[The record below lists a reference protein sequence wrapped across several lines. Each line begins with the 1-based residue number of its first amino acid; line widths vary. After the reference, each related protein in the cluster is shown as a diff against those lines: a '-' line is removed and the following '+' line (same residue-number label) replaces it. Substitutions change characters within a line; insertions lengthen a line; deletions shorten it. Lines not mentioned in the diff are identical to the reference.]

1 MAIDHNIHNVFYL
14 GAEERL
20 KDIPFGLKCSKIICG
35 KENNTIDCALQFV
48 KNNAVT
54 FDRVVSLSEYEV
66 MEAAQIRE
74 MLNISG
80 QKPNEVIKVR
90 DKVLM
95 KEILKNAGILV
106 PTFFELKDIID
117 NQEVLKYSFSDRV
130 VVKPK
135 DGAASSNVL
144 TFANISQFLNLLE
157 SKSTGIK
164 ELDDENQVS
173 NYEVESFI
181 SGDIYHIDG
190 IMDNGKIAL
199 LQVSKYINNCLDY
212 ARGRPLGSVQV
223 VNKDIYKD
231 FTAKVVKAL
240 NIMDSSFHLE
250 IIQNSRNEIY
260 FLEIANRPGGGD
272 VGKVFELKTGVHL
285 QRASVL
291 SMIGKPILVPSETDK
306 EVFFG
311 FFLFPGHKLKCPK
324 IDILD
329 REVILQDKTLLS
341 YNINNAKNLS
351 NNLSYRSSDLP
362 FSGIVKGTTA
372 AMKEYLELLFKNTTL
387 SEKL

>member
-106 PTFFELKDIID
+106 PTFFELKDIIY

-181 SGDIYHIDG
+181 SGDITILMALW
-190 IMDNGKIAL
+190 IMVKL
-199 LQVSKYINNCLDY
+199 LYYKL
-212 ARGRPLGSVQV
+212 
-223 VNKDIYKD
+223 VNI
-231 FTAKVVKAL
+231 
-240 NIMDSSFHLE
+240 
-250 IIQNSRNEIY
+250 
-260 FLEIANRPGGGD
+260 
-272 VGKVFELKTGVHL
+272 
-285 QRASVL
+285 
-291 SMIGKPILVPSETDK
+291 
-306 EVFFG
+306 
-311 FFLFPGHKLKCPK
+311 
-324 IDILD
+324 
-329 REVILQDKTLLS
+329 
-341 YNINNAKNLS
+341 
-351 NNLSYRSSDLP
+351 
-362 FSGIVKGTTA
+362 
-372 AMKEYLELLFKNTTL
+372 
-387 SEKL
+387 